1 MTRRR
6 VVLYNPRAVFWTMP
20 LALLAV
26 GSALDPA
33 RFEVVIVDGRLEA
46 DPLAALVAELDPQTV
61 WVGVTVLTGAPIRDA
76 LAASRAVKAAR
87 PGLPVV
93 WGGWH
98 PSLFPEQ
105 CLTEPSVDGVVIGQ
119 GEDTFVEVVERLA
132 AGQSAAGVAGT
143 AWRGPGGVSHLA
155 PPRALRD
162 VNALPPLNYDLIDVP
177 RYFAAKGKRQFD
189 YISSQGCRF
198 RCTFCADPTVFKRG
212 WYGLAPERMAA
223 ELSAYHAR
231 WGLDEIAFQDETFF
245 TSRARV
251 EAVAEAFLVAELTVP
266 WTATMRAD
274 QGARL
279 DDALLAKCKQ
289 AGLRR
294 AMIGVES
301 GSDAMLARIKKDIT
315 LAQVYASAE
324 RLARHGLGAI
334 LNFIVG
340 FPGESD
346 ASVQASL
353 DAAARLRAMS
363 PDFEVAI
370 FYFRPYPGNPIA
382 EELLAQGYHFPA
394 TLAEWA
400 DFDYIGGREAWV
412 TPAQWQRI
420 ERFKF
425 YQRYAYGHN
434 HPLRWPLSLL
444 SRWRVRRHYYDYPW
458 EKALMERLRPAP
470 KLS

>member
-1 MTRRR
+1 MRPR
-6 VVLYNPRAVFWTMP
+6 VVLYNPQAVFWTMP

-33 RFEVVIVDGRLEA
+33 RYEVVIVDGRLEA
-46 DPLAALVAELDPQTV
+46 DPAAALVAQLAPHTV
-61 WVGVTVLTGAPIRDA
+61 CVGVTVLTGAPIRDV
-76 LAASRAVKAAR
+76 LAASRAVKVVQ

-105 CLTEPSVDGVVIGQ
+105 CLAEPSVDAVVIGQ
-119 GEDTFVEVVERLA
+119 GEDTFAAVVERLA
-132 AGQSAAGVAGT
+132 AGQSLAGVAGA
-143 AWRGPGGVSHLA
+143 AWRSAAGRPVVEL
-155 PPRALRD
+155 PRAMRD
-162 VNALPPLNYDLIDVP
+162 VNALPPHNYHLIDVP
-177 RYFAAKGKRQFD
+177 RYFAAKGKRQLD

-198 RCTFCADPTVFKRG
+198 RCAFCADPTVYQRG
-212 WYGLAPERMAA
+212 WYGLTPARLAA
-223 ELSAYHAR
+223 ELAAYHAR

-251 EAVAEAFLVAELTVP
+251 EAVADAFLAAGLRVP

-279 DDALLAKCKQ
+279 DDALLEKCKR

-301 GSDAMLARIKKDIT
+301 GSAAMLARIQKDIT
-315 LAQVYASAE
+315 PAQVYASAE

-334 LNFIVG
+334 FNFIVG

-346 ASVQASL
+346 AGVQASL
-353 DAAARLRAMS
+353 DAAARLRALS
-363 PDFEVAI
+363 PDFEVAL
-370 FYFRPYPGNPIA
+370 FFFRPYPGNPIA
-382 EELLAQGYHFPA
+382 GELLAQGYRFPD
-394 TLAEWA
+394 TLAAWA

-412 TPAQWQRI
+412 THRQWQRV

-425 YQRYAYGHN
+425 YQRYAYGRN
-434 HPLRWPLSLL
+434 HLLRWPLSRL
-444 SRWRVRRHYYDYPW
+444 SRWRVQRHYYDYPW
-458 EKALMERLRPAP
+458 EKALMERLRPAA